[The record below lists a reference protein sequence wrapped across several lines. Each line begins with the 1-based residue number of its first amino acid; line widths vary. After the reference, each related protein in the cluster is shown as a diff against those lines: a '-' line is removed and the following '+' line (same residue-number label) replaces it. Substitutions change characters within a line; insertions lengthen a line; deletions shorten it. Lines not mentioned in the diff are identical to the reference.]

1 MATAAREG
9 IGRTAVAPEPGR
21 AVTPIRTRTTAV
33 AQAGR
38 RRIRARGAIL
48 VGLAVGTL
56 ALSGMSAA
64 SGSAMP
70 GDPLYGIKRSQE
82 GAQLALASSDAGKGK
97 LYLEF
102 ARTRLGEAEAIKA
115 DPSLLK
121 STLADMDKETRQGV
135 SLLTSDAVAHKNPAA
150 LSTIDQFVD
159 RQSGDLNQLLNGVSD
174 DERSMVASSA
184 STVGNAG
191 LRSADV
197 RKVLDCDR
205 VPTVGT
211 DQFGPKVGSA
221 CTEAVRIDTKSPFQ
235 PESSGPRSSNS
246 GTGAA
251 AIMSADATADESASS
266 PGVLAD
272 ISHLLGGLLG

>member
-1 MATAAREG
+1 
-9 IGRTAVAPEPGR
+9 
-21 AVTPIRTRTTAV
+21 
-33 AQAGR
+33 
-38 RRIRARGAIL
+38 
-48 VGLAVGTL
+48 
-56 ALSGMSAA
+56 MSAA

-70 GDPLYGIKRSQE
+70 GDALYGIKRSQE

-211 DQFGPKVGSA
+211 D
-221 CTEAVRIDTKSPFQ
+221 AVRAEGRLGLHRGGPDRHQVAVPARVERSPVVQ
-235 PESSGPRSSNS
+235 LRHRRRRHHVSGCDR
-246 GTGAA
+246 
-251 AIMSADATADESASS
+251 
-266 PGVLAD
+266 
-272 ISHLLGGLLG
+272 